1 MNFLFFSSE
10 GFFFFSSFFSR
21 KRVVDWRRS
30 VSYTPS
36 RQGSAPSQHS
46 SGTSRTRRRGS
57 HLSGAG
63 WRAPVR
69 STWVGPW
76 GGTPGLSTPSPTS
89 RMSLHMVAGMEGT
102 PPTSSTT
109 TTSEPLLYFFLISLS
124 SSSTF
129 PVIPPLITVDLIC
142 WFWGAP
148 TFLFIHAFSQTLE
161 PRVTFTVFTKPSKI
175 HYGLWSWLRIKRQN
189 LRGVGEQKREGC
201 S

>member
-1 MNFLFFSSE
+1 MYIFSTKV
-10 GFFFFSSFFSR
+10 FFFFLLFHGNG
-21 KRVVDWRRS
+21 RVVDWHRS

-76 GGTPGLSTPSPTS
+76 GDTPGLSTPSPTS

-102 PPTSSTT
+102 PPTTSTT
-109 TTSEPLLYFFLISLS
+109 TTSEPLYFTS
-124 SSSTF
+124 SSFRHHRHSSTF
-129 PVIPPLITVDLIC
+129 PVIPPLITVDLISLILE
-142 WFWGAP
+142 G
-148 TFLFIHAFSQTLE
+148 THLLSVHSRLFTNTWA
-161 PRVTFTVFTKPSKI
+161 
-175 HYGLWSWLRIKRQN
+175 
-189 LRGVGEQKREGC
+189 VGHLHCVYKTP
-201 S
+201 